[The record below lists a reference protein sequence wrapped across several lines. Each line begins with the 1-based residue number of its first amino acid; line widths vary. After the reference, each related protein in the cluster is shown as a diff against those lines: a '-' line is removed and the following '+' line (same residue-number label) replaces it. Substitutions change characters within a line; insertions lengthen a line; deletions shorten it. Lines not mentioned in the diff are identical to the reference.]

1 MKQRDRAVLKKS
13 NSTVKLEDRQKW
25 LNKCDMPLKN
35 KYLWIVK
42 YYNNKK
48 QTPTWIFKYLIA
60 YRNT

>member
-35 KYLWIVK
+35 KYLWILK

-48 QTPTWIFKYLIA
+48 QTPT
-60 YRNT
+60 